1 MRLQVGL
8 RLNKLPPNVTLTKK
22 KAGGVR
28 INKTVELT
36 KLGED
41 PEKLV
46 RQILAEYKLHNADVL
61 FRDDIGVDELI
72 DVIQGNRK

>member
-1 MRLQVGL
+1 VGL
-8 RLNKLPPNVTLTKK
+8 RLNKTPPNVTLTKK
-22 KAGGVR
+22 KTGGVR
-28 INKTVELT
+28 INKTCELT
-36 KLGED
+36 KLGDE

-46 RQILAEYKLHNADVL
+46 RQILSEYKLHNVDVL